1 MAYCGDHRTRG
12 YRCRGDHAKGRYHTY
27 TCRNCDQKFR
37 IFLLRALPR
46 DARYCMV
53 CRQNPEIN
61 ARVERAMLER
71 EQKEAL

>member
-1 MAYCGDHRTRG
+1 MPGLG
-12 YRCRGDHAKGRYHTY
+12 MQSRCRPFREGRVGRYHTY